1 MEDEMKMR
9 NGSFLYNK
17 YVQQLEKDTKKR
29 KKKRGKH
36 KIYLK

>member
-1 MEDEMKMR
+1 MEDEMKTR

-17 YVQQLEKDTKKR
+17 YVQQLEKDTKK